1 MKNEILA
8 VIKKYAGVKEIG
20 KNQGFDNKEFESLL
34 VSVGW
39 KKGESYCSYTVK
51 AILKEAGQTYNFVSP
66 SAWKTALNAITT
78 GLPWETKP
86 NDLCLIVWR
95 QFKDWKPQA
104 AGHIGFAIN
113 PTPNNVT
120 TFEGNADGI
129 DADKIQGFE
138 ANIRSIRP
146 DKWRVDNGLR
156 LMGFIYLDL
165 D

>member
-1 MKNEILA
+1 MKNEILE

-51 AILKEAGQTYNFVSP
+51 AILKEAGHSYKFVSP

-86 NDLCLIVWR
+86 NDSCLIVYR
-95 QFKDWKPQA
+95 MFKDGKPQA
-104 AGHIGFAIN
+104 AGHIGF
-113 PTPNNVT
+113 VT
-120 TFEGNADGI
+120 GVHLDHVETYEGNADGV
-129 DADKIQGFE
+129 DSDKLQGFE
-138 ANIRSIRP
+138 LNIRSIRP
-146 DKWRVDNGLR
+146 ERWRVVTGLR
-156 LMGFIYLDL
+156 LMGFIYLT
-165 D
+165 